1 MLLTLFP
8 VFYAFC
14 NPFDINDLETAFKTV
29 LICMFIVHI
38 FTKNKNNSFTDFN
51 LSDYRLVLMLPV
63 CKRVYAIH
71 HQHQPS
77 HSML

>member
-29 LICMFIVHI
+29 LICLFNMYI
-38 FTKNKNNSFTDFN
+38 FAKSLTPSP
-51 LSDYRLVLMLPV
+51 LPQRGAFSLFFAHV
-63 CKRVYAIH
+63 
-71 HQHQPS
+71 
-77 HSML
+77 SM

>member
-29 LICMFIVHI
+29 LICLFGMHINTETRKTLLLISIFQIIVWH
-38 FTKNKNNSFTDFN
+38 
-51 LSDYRLVLMLPV
+51 
-63 CKRVYAIH
+63 
-71 HQHQPS
+71 
-77 HSML
+77 